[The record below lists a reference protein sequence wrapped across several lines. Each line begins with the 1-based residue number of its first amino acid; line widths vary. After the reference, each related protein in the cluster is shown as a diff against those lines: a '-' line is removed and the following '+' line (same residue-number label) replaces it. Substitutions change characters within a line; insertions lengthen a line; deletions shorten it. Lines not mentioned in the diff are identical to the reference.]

1 MAKASETFN
10 NNLSAGLAE
19 VLRQQRLSL
28 GLNQTQLAKR
38 AGLNRSYVSEVE
50 RGCQNIT
57 IETLSRLANALEVSV
72 LSLVE
77 QANRS
82 VRSLVRPIE
91 ILLIEDN
98 EADIYILKH
107 SLGNLKAPTNLQVAR
122 DGKEALE
129 IIASINREDSQI
141 PDLILLDLNLPK
153 RSGHEILQKV
163 KSEESRC
170 SQVPVVVLSTSNDRD
185 DIEKSY
191 ALNANTFITKPLNQ
205 KDFENAI
212 AVVIEYWFVIAQ
224 SSKRQTQ
231 C

>member
-1 MAKASETFN
+1 M
-10 NNLSAGLAE
+10 
-19 VLRQQRLSL
+19 SL

>member
-1 MAKASETFN
+1 MAKTSENLN

-19 VLRQQRLSL
+19 VLKQQRLNL
-28 GLNQTQLAKR
+28 GLNQTELAKR

-77 QANRS
+77 QANRN
-82 VRSLVRPIE
+82 VRSLVRPLE

-107 SLGNLKAPTNLQVAR
+107 SLGKLKAPTNLKIAR

-129 IIASINREDSQI
+129 LISSMSSENSDI

-153 RSGHEILQKV
+153 RSGHEILKKV
-163 KSEESRC
+163 KSDSRF
-170 SQVPVVVLSTSNDRD
+170 SQVPVVVLSTSNDRN

-212 AVVIEYWFVIAQ
+212 AVVIEYWSVIAEV
-224 SSKRQTQ
+224 SGR
-231 C
+231 